1 MKHLFI
7 VNPAAGGS
15 DKSDLVRSKVVS
27 AFAQRPDD
35 EAEIYVTKAPQDA
48 TEKIRAET
56 ADGKALRVYACGGD
70 GTFNEC
76 AAGVVG
82 LPNAAVCPFPTGTG
96 NDFCRMFGAEKD
108 LFRDL
113 DALIDG
119 TVHPIDA
126 IDCNGRCSVNICSA
140 GIDARIG
147 TNVHKYTEL
156 PLVGGAAGYVVSA
169 AVEMFK
175 GIACPMR
182 ISSGD
187 YAGDGEFSLVC
198 VCNGRFY
205 GGGFNPSLDARP
217 DDGVLDIFIVRK
229 VNIFQFATLIGKYA
243 SGHAAEL
250 TDLVTHLQGREI
262 TIEFGD
268 ENVINLDGE
277 AYFTR
282 RAVMRL
288 LPGAVNLIVPKGM
301 KFFGNEV

>member
-7 VNPAAGGS
+7 VNPAAGGG
-15 DKSDLVRSKVVS
+15 DKTDEVRAKVVS
-27 AFAQRPDD
+27 AFAQRSGD
-35 EAEIYVTKAPQDA
+35 EVEVYVTKAPMDA
-48 TEKIRAET
+48 TDKIRAEA
-56 ADGKALRVYACGGD
+56 ADGKELRVYACGGD

-82 LPNAAVCPFPTGTG
+82 FANAAVCPFPTGTG

-126 IDCNGRCSVNICSA
+126 IDCNGRCSVNICAA

-147 TNVHKYTEL
+147 TNVHKYTGI
-156 PLVGGAAGYVVSA
+156 PLIGGAAGYVVSA

-175 GIACPMR
+175 GIAQPMR

-187 YAGDGEFSLVC
+187 YAGEGEFSLVC

-217 DDGVLDIFIVRK
+217 DDGVLDIFIVKK
-229 VNIFQFATLIGKYA
+229 VNILQFAALIGKYA
-243 SGHAAEL
+243 SGRAAEL
-250 TDLVTHLQGREI
+250 TGLITHLHGQEI
-262 TIEFGD
+262 TIEFDG
-268 ENVINLDGE
+268 ESVINLDGE
-277 AYFTR
+277 AYFTD

-301 KFFGNEV
+301 RFFD

>member
-1 MKHLFI
+1 
-7 VNPAAGGS
+7 
-15 DKSDLVRSKVVS
+15 
-27 AFAQRPDD
+27 
-35 EAEIYVTKAPQDA
+35 
-48 TEKIRAET
+48 
-56 ADGKALRVYACGGD
+56 
-70 GTFNEC
+70 
-76 AAGVVG
+76 
-82 LPNAAVCPFPTGTG
+82 
-96 NDFCRMFGAEKD
+96 MFGAEKD

-113 DALIDG
+113 DALIAG

>member
-7 VNPAAGGS
+7 VNPAAGGR
-15 DKSDLVRSKVVS
+15 DKTEEVRAKVVS
-27 AFAQRPDD
+27 AFAQRPGD
-35 EAEIYVTKAPQDA
+35 ETEIYVTKAPLDA
-48 TEKIRAET
+48 TEKIRAEA
-56 ADGKALRVYACGGD
+56 ADGKELRVYACGGD

-76 AAGVVG
+76 AAGVAG

-108 LFRDL
+108 LFRNL

-169 AVEMFK
+169 AVEVFR
-175 GIACPMR
+175 GIAQPMR
-182 ISSGD
+182 ITSGD
-187 YAGDGEFSLVC
+187 YVGEGEYSLVC

-217 DDGVLDIFIVRK
+217 DDGVLDILIVKK
-229 VNIFQFATLIGKYA
+229 VNIFQFAALIGKYA
-243 SGHAAEL
+243 SGHADEL
-250 TDLVTHLQGREI
+250 TKLITHLRGRDI
-262 TIEFGD
+262 TIEFDG

-277 AYFTR
+277 AYFTD

-288 LPGAVNLIVPKGM
+288 LPGAVKLIVPKGM
-301 KFFGNEV
+301 RFFEKEV